1 MLLCFREGSLVSFKV
16 KLTSDPLASH
26 PPSSPSPALLLL
38 TTFPG
43 PTCQL
48 ASSSFSPWRALESR
62 RKRLDFLPSPISYL
76 GSVTV
81 PSLLTTVLSL
91 CGFNPHSRQHPRA
104 LALPPPRPLSLLGWV
119 RQRLPGSLQPRA
131 W

>member
-1 MLLCFREGSLVSFKV
+1 MLLCFKKGSLVSFKV

-26 PPSSPSPALLLL
+26 PLSFPSPALLLL

-48 ASSSFSPWRALESR
+48 ISRSFSPWRALESR
-62 RKRLDFLPSPISYL
+62 RKKLDFLSSPISSL
-76 GSVTV
+76 GSMIA
-81 PSLLTTVLSL
+81 PSLLKTIPSL
-91 CGFNPHSRQHPRA
+91 CGFNSHSRQHPRA
-104 LALPPPRPLSLLGWV
+104 LALPPPRPLSLLDWV
-119 RQRLPGSLQPRA
+119 HQWLPGSLQSRA